1 MKTIKFFNKDI
12 KVLNSADV
20 VVIGGGT
27 AGSVAAISVLLEGKS
42 CIVVEKSNAL
52 GGTATNGLVIPFKYN
67 FFFTWNKPQA
77 NDIVIF
83 LHDNKIV
90 IKRCVAT
97 SGQQLDFLDDT
108 EYSLIVGN
116 KKIILT
122 EEQFSKMK
130 QFDKVP
136 EGYILAI
143 GDNYYNSVD
152 SRSYGFIS
160 EKNVIGKIITNE

>member
-1 MKTIKFFNKDI
+1 MTKKNNSLFIYILIGILLGTILKLFVFDILTVSGISMEPTLKD
-12 KVLNSADV
+12 NS
-20 VVIGGGT
+20 VVIVNKL
-27 AGSVAAISVLLEGKS
+27 SY
-42 CIVVEKSNAL
+42 
-52 GGTATNGLVIPFKYN
+52 GLVIPFRYK

-97 SGQQLDFLDDT
+97 SGQQLDFLHDT

>member
-1 MKTIKFFNKDI
+1 MAKKNNSLFIYILIGILLGTILKLFVFDIFTVSGTSMEPTLKD
-12 KVLNSADV
+12 NS
-20 VVIGGGT
+20 VVIVNKL
-27 AGSVAAISVLLEGKS
+27 SY
-42 CIVVEKSNAL
+42 
-52 GGTATNGLVIPFKYN
+52 GLVIPFKYN

>member
-1 MKTIKFFNKDI
+1 MAKINNSLYIYILIGFLLGAILKLFVFDVLKVSGISMEPTLKD
-12 KVLNSADV
+12 NS
-20 VVIGGGT
+20 VVIVNKL
-27 AGSVAAISVLLEGKS
+27 SY
-42 CIVVEKSNAL
+42 
-52 GGTATNGLVIPFKYN
+52 GLVIPFKYN
-67 FFFTWNKPQA
+67 FFFTWSKPQED
-77 NDIVIF
+77 DIVIF

-97 SGQQLDFLDDT
+97 SGQQLDFLHDT

-130 QFDKVP
+130 QFNKVP

>member
-1 MKTIKFFNKDI
+1 MAKKNNSLYIYILIGFLLGAILKLFVFDVLKVSGISMEPTLKD
-12 KVLNSADV
+12 NS
-20 VVIGGGT
+20 VVIVNKL
-27 AGSVAAISVLLEGKS
+27 SY
-42 CIVVEKSNAL
+42 
-52 GGTATNGLVIPFKYN
+52 GLVIPFKYN

-97 SGQQLDFLDDT
+97 SGQELDFLHDT

-130 QFDKVP
+130 QFNKVP

>member
-1 MKTIKFFNKDI
+1 MTKKNNSLFIYILIGILLGTILKLFVFDIFTVSGTSMEPTLKD
-12 KVLNSADV
+12 NS
-20 VVIGGGT
+20 VVIVNKL
-27 AGSVAAISVLLEGKS
+27 SY
-42 CIVVEKSNAL
+42 
-52 GGTATNGLVIPFKYN
+52 GLVIPFKYN

>member
-1 MKTIKFFNKDI
+1 MASKNNSLYKYIIVGLIIGFALKLFVFDILKVSGTSMEPNFKHNSTVIVNK
-12 KVLNSADV
+12 LSY
-20 VVIGGGT
+20 
-27 AGSVAAISVLLEGKS
+27 
-42 CIVVEKSNAL
+42 
-52 GGTATNGLVIPFKYN
+52 GLVIPFKYN

-97 SGQQLDFLDDT
+97 SGQQLDFLHDT